1 MQAFR
6 WRSLSSLDGSE
17 RSFMERV
24 RAPDVKFPFLLL
36 TLAFVF
42 PIGFGLLMIPFAV
55 LPMLT
60 EAVLGPQ
67 SAVTHALY
75 VVSSYAM
82 KFITCALV
90 LSFLV
95 MYGLRGYV
103 ALKLRRSKKEFS
115 ENG

>member
-1 MQAFR
+1 MQPFR

-24 RAPDVKFPFLLL
+24 RAPDAKFPFLLL
-36 TLAFVF
+36 TLAFVL
-42 PIGFGLLMIPFAV
+42 PIGFGFLMIPFAV

-67 SAVTHALY
+67 SPVTQGLY
-75 VVSSYAM
+75 VVSSYAL
-82 KFITCALV
+82 KFITYALV
-90 LSFLV
+90 ITFLG

-103 ALKLRRSKKEFS
+103 ALKLRRQKSV
-115 ENG
+115 